1 MKKAYGFTIV
11 ELLVVIVV
19 IAILAAVSV
28 VAYSGVAAQA
38 RDSQRAQDLA
48 NIKRM
53 LLLYDAEHEGVV
65 STTSTPRYNVNT
77 APQSGWDAS
86 VNEDWLAFLVEKYGR
101 VPVDPINET
110 GGEGL
115 DPSLSGR
122 GHHTY
127 FYYCYS
133 TPSPFVVIGY
143 HRDGSARSADR
154 VSTSFDVSA
163 CL

>member
-53 LLLYDAEHEGVV
+53 LLLYNTEYSGVARTTTYNLNA
-65 STTSTPRYNVNT
+65 STR
-77 APQSGWDAS
+77 SGWDAS
-86 VNEDWLAFLVEKYGR
+86 VDEDWLAFLGQKYGR
-101 VPVDPINET
+101 VPVDPINRM
-110 GGEGL
+110 GSG
-115 DPSLSGR
+115 SLNPNSYSY
-122 GHHTY
+122 GHHSY
-127 FYYCYS
+127 FYHCYR
-133 TPSPFVVIGY
+133 TPSPNVVIGY
-143 HRDGSARSADR
+143 QKDGGSQPEDR
-154 VSTSFDVSA
+154 VTVRFDVSA